1 MIGSHICSNFISK
14 VVKSVD
20 LKAYYLPCR
29 IVKILPT
36 KTVAITLYPR
46 YLRQTLSCIS
56 SLLLFLHGSCAAEH
70 IEANDEATC
79 SRRRRRRH
87 RRHLR
92 YCRRRR
98 RALPSQ
104 PPFAPRSAVGP
115 APKGKLLWA
124 WDGDGE
130 EELKRQF
137 CCDRRAKRSSL
148 SLSPSLLSSSPPLC
162 LPCPL
167 SPRRRRRRRS
177 PRSMRRGPRCCHLSL
192 SLFDF
197 NPSKLKAKI
206 RHKRVSYRVRTLGSD
221 GLVGL
226 AEYLYDIIFSHFAST
241 GYSQSSNR
249 RNNAGSSRADS
260 DVGRCPTSDCG

>member
-1 MIGSHICSNFISK
+1 MAAAPQSTLKRTTRRLAPAAAGAAIAATSAIAAAVAGPSPPSRPSRRDPPLVPHRRGSSCGRGMATGRRS
-14 VVKSVD
+14 
-20 LKAYYLPCR
+20 
-29 IVKILPT
+29 
-36 KTVAITLYPR
+36 
-46 YLRQTLSCIS
+46 LSAS
-56 SLLLFLHGSCAAEH
+56 SAATAEPSGAPSLFL
-70 IEANDEATC
+70 
-79 SRRRRRRH
+79 
-87 RRHLR
+87 
-92 YCRRRR
+92 
-98 RALPSQ
+98 
-104 PPFAPRSAVGP
+104 PP
-115 APKGKLLWA
+115 
-124 WDGDGE
+124 
-130 EELKRQF
+130 
-137 CCDRRAKRSSL
+137 
-148 SLSPSLLSSSPPLC
+148 PSLPPLC